1 MLLAVAIAIN
11 TSGSLESA
19 LNASR
24 LSSVTSLISR
34 FLVAASKLEAWI
46 SATICLRASN
56 SLVGSLNCKAP
67 VAFVFDIKF
76 SKFGLSTLH
85 IQGVNPGMIIMV
97 NVIEEFIPLLK
108 NLY

>member
-34 FLVAASKLEAWI
+34 FLLAASKLEAWI
-46 SATICLRASN
+46 SATICLRASK
-56 SLVGSLNCKAP
+56 SSVGFLNCKAP

-76 SKFGLSTLH
+76 SKFGLSTH
-85 IQGVNPGMIIMV
+85 QGVNPGMIIMV